1 MPAIR
6 IALAALCLGAAI
18 GPAAAQSPEAF
29 RGQNE
34 VRDNSGQLIGR
45 IDRSMG
51 GSYYILRDERGRQIG
66 TVDRYDSGRGFTVR
80 DMRGN
85 PMGTMQGNTT
95 GQPLYQ
101 GNR

>member
-1 MPAIR
+1 MATMR
-6 IALAALCLGAAI
+6 FALAAVLMLAGI
-18 GPAAAQSPEAF
+18 GVASAQSPEAF

-34 VRDNSGQLIGR
+34 VRDNSGQVIGR
-45 IDRSMG
+45 IDRSPN
-51 GSYYILRDERGRQIG
+51 GSYYILRDDRGRQIG

-85 PMGTMQGNTT
+85 PMGAMQGNPM

-101 GNR
+101 TR

>member
-1 MPAIR
+1 MATIR
-6 IALAALCLGAAI
+6 IALAVLCLGA
-18 GPAAAQSPEAF
+18 GMGVAAAQSPEAW
-29 RGQNE
+29 RGQND
-34 VRDNSGQLIGR
+34 VRDKNGQVVGR
-45 IDRSMG
+45 IDRSVG

-85 PMGTMQGNTT
+85 PTGVMQGNPQ

-101 GNR
+101 TR